1 MACEALYYMKDVRA
15 ELNHIGQLSSA
26 TLVTYYCAREYSE
39 PLDQYLQ
46 YVPDDNKEY
55 IQHNSTLWN
64 AVWWNGSP
72 RL

>member
-1 MACEALYYMKDVRA
+1 MNDVRA
-15 ELNHIGQLSSA
+15 AFNRIGQLSWA

-39 PLDQYLQ
+39 SLDQYFK

-55 IQHNSTLWN
+55 IQHNSALWK

-72 RL
+72 RV